1 MVVTT
6 GRKSTGKKKTAI
18 SIGPRKATSKKR
30 NTSDSI
36 QVDAVLVMNVNL
48 RTTGANSHLVANKL
62 TGYYL
67 ACEQGNRKCV
77 REMTKAL
84 EQIASG
90 PLPFKR
96 AA

>member
-1 MVVTT
+1 
-6 GRKSTGKKKTAI
+6 
-18 SIGPRKATSKKR
+18 
-30 NTSDSI
+30 
-36 QVDAVLVMNVNL
+36 MNVNL